1 MEVIRMNLSKRKIMK
16 YAVWAF
22 VFGVTMF
29 AMQRN
34 VMATTTPNIEVNF
47 NAANGTEGLGALDI
61 LFLMVL
67 LSVIPSMILLMTSFT
82 RIVIVF
88 SFLRNALGTQQSP
101 PNQVL
106 IGLSLF
112 LTLFIMSPVI
122 SRINETAYKPYEAGE
137 ITQEEAI
144 EAAKVPLKEFMLKQ
158 VDKDSLNLFVSLS
171 KTEMPLTNGE
181 LTQNDLMKLGLDV
194 IVPSFVTSELKRAFT
209 MGFLIYVPF
218 LIIDIVVSS
227 TLMSM
232 GMVMLPPTTIALPFK
247 IMLFILADGWGLVMS
262 SLVNSFH

>member
-1 MEVIRMNLSKRKIMK
+1 MSNKKWLKWSVIFV
-16 YAVWAF
+16 AVLA
-22 VFGVTMF
+22 GVYLF
-29 AMQRN
+29 RQS
-34 VMATTTPNIEVNF
+34 VMAAPVPNIEVNL
-47 NAANGTEGLGALDI
+47 NSTDGAEGLGALDI

-67 LSVIPSMILLMTSFT
+67 LSVIPSMVLLMSSFT
-82 RIVIVF
+82 RIIIVF

-106 IGLSLF
+106 VGLALF

-122 SRINETAYKPYEAGE
+122 SQINETAYKPYEAGE

-144 EAAKVPLKEFMLKQ
+144 ETAKVPLKEFMLRQ
-158 VDKDSLNLFVSLS
+158 VDKDSMNLFVGLS
-171 KTEMPLTNGE
+171 KKELPLVDGE
-181 LTQNDLMKLGLDV
+181 VTQESLMTLGLDV

-209 MGFLIYVPF
+209 MGFLIFIPF

-247 IMLFILADGWGLVMS
+247 IMLFILADGWGLVMT
-262 SLVNSFH
+262 SLVNGFK